1 MRGTTYIAFILVFL
15 VVLAGSVVRMTGS
28 GMGCP
33 DWPKCFGLL
42 IPPTSEDQV
51 KWTPNFEYQEGQMV
65 IENDTLWQAQTTH
78 VSSGDSFSSSEFW
91 AHYTKH
97 DYAEFN
103 SFHTWVEYINRLLG
117 ALSGIPILLLFI
129 LSITSEKV
137 VPIVLASGAL
147 LSVLFVSWLG
157 KLVVDGNLI
166 PFSVT
171 IHAVCALGILAF
183 LVGMMQYL
191 KADQF
196 AISDA
201 LEGLIITS
209 FSLAFLQLV
218 LGTQVREQVDVL
230 LEQGITRPEILD
242 SLPTWWKIHRTA
254 VWPLILIHL
263 AWAVPLLKVSELRK
277 YAGLTIGIILTLA
290 TTGFLFVKLGFPAFI
305 QPAHILLA
313 FGLILVDL
321 RVLLAIQIHRRKDP

>member
-1 MRGTTYIAFILVFL
+1 VRGTTYIAFILVFS

-51 KWTPNFEYQEGQMV
+51 RWAPNSEYQEGQMV
-65 IENDTLWQAQTTH
+65 IENDTLWQARSTH
-78 VSSGDSFSSSEFW
+78 VSSGESFSSSELW
-91 AHYTKH
+91 SPYTKH
-97 DYAEFN
+97 DYVEFN
-103 SFHTWVEYINRLLG
+103 AFHTWVEYINRLLG
-117 ALSGIPILLLFI
+117 ALSGIPILLLFSLALTSRKVI
-129 LSITSEKV
+129 PIT
-137 VPIVLASGAL
+137 LASGTL
-147 LSVLFVSWLG
+147 ISVLLVSWLG

-171 IHAVCALGILAF
+171 IHAICALGILAF
-183 LVGMMQYL
+183 LVGMMQHL
-191 KADQF
+191 KGNRF
-196 AISDA
+196 AISKT
-201 LEGLIITS
+201 LRILIITS
-209 FSLAFLQLV
+209 LTLAFLQLV
-218 LGTQVREQVDVL
+218 LGTQVREHVDIL
-230 LEQGITRPEILD
+230 LEHGKARPEILD

-263 AWAVPLLKVSELRK
+263 AWAVPLLKVSGLRK
-277 YAGLTIGIILTLA
+277 YAGLAIGIILTLA
-290 TTGFLFVKLGFPAFI
+290 TSGFLFVKLGLPAFI

-321 RVLLAIQIHRRKDP
+321 RVLLASKV